1 MESLSHHLHILLFG
15 IYPYIAVSVFL
26 VGSLIRFDHG
36 QYTWK
41 TGSSEMLS
49 SRHMRLASNSFH
61 IGILVIFFGHLV
73 GLLTPHWAYAWI
85 ISAGA
90 KQIMAILV
98 GGIAGVLCFIGGVML
113 LWRRLFN
120 PRVRA
125 SSSAMDTFIIAL
137 LVVQVTLGL
146 ATIGPALGHLDGGL
160 MLQLAHWAQAIAF
173 FQGGAAAYLEGVG
186 WIYKVHIFIGLTIF
200 LVFPFSRLV
209 HVWSLP
215 LGYLFRRY
223 QIVRRRA

>member
-41 TGSSEMLS
+41 TGSSQMLS
-49 SRHMRLASNSFH
+49 SRHMRLASNCFH

>member
-41 TGSSEMLS
+41 TGSSQMLS

-61 IGILVIFFGHLV
+61 MGILVIFFGHLV

>member
-41 TGSSEMLS
+41 TGSSQMLS
-49 SRHMRLASNSFH
+49 SRHMRVASNCFH

-173 FQGGAAAYLEGVG
+173 FQGGAAAYLESVG

>member
-1 MESLSHHLHILLFG
+1 MASLSHHLHILLFG

-41 TGSSEMLS
+41 TGSSQILS
-49 SRHMRLASNSFH
+49 SRHMRLASNCFH

>member
-15 IYPYIAVSVFL
+15 IYPYVAVSVFL

-41 TGSSEMLS
+41 TGSSQMLS
-49 SRHMRLASNSFH
+49 SRHMRLASNCFH

>member
-41 TGSSEMLS
+41 TGSSQMLS

-98 GGIAGVLCFIGGVML
+98 GGIAGVLCFIGGVVL

>member
-41 TGSSEMLS
+41 TGSSQMLS

>member
-41 TGSSEMLS
+41 TGSSQMLS

-90 KQIMAILV
+90 KQIIAILV

>member
-41 TGSSEMLS
+41 TGSSQMLS

-160 MLQLAHWAQAIAF
+160 MLRLAHWAQAIAF

>member
-1 MESLSHHLHILLFG
+1 
-15 IYPYIAVSVFL
+15 
-26 VGSLIRFDHG
+26 
-36 QYTWK
+36 
-41 TGSSEMLS
+41 
-49 SRHMRLASNSFH
+49 
-61 IGILVIFFGHLV
+61 
-73 GLLTPHWAYAWI
+73 
-85 ISAGA
+85 
-90 KQIMAILV
+90 
-98 GGIAGVLCFIGGVML
+98 AGVLCIIGGVKL

>member
-41 TGSSEMLS
+41 TGSSQMLS

-160 MLQLAHWAQAIAF
+160 MLQLAH
-173 FQGGAAAYLEGVG
+173 
-186 WIYKVHIFIGLTIF
+186 
-200 LVFPFSRLV
+200 
-209 HVWSLP
+209 
-215 LGYLFRRY
+215 
-223 QIVRRRA
+223 

>member
-41 TGSSEMLS
+41 TGSSQMLS

-186 WIYKVHIFIGLTIF
+186 WTYKVHIFIGLTIF

>member
-41 TGSSEMLS
+41 TGSSQMLS

-125 SSSAMDTFIIAL
+125 SSSDMDTFIIAL